1 MPVTA
6 CVTITAVVSHV
17 CRSLLRICRGDS
29 RPTETGARTIP
40 PVQRERVLGLIGAG
54 NMASAMVDGWLRAD
68 PDRASRIVVSD
79 RGSGRAARLAETRSV
94 SVAASNRELV
104 ERSEIVIVAVKPIDV
119 ERVLR
124 EVSGLI
130 TPDRSVLSVAAGV
143 ATTTL
148 ETIVDEDVPVF
159 RCMPN
164 VGVRVCAGTLAFAEG
179 RFAGVPAE
187 ARVLEWLAL
196 LGTVVRL
203 EERLFDAATALAGS
217 GPAFLGLIVEAFE
230 DAGIVS
236 GLSAA
241 KAREL
246 IVSTMVGTAGLL
258 DEYGM
263 SCSELRR
270 TVTSP
275 GGTAAAGLAQMERA
289 GVRSGIIDGV
299 LAALRRATE
308 LG

>member
-1 MPVTA
+1 M
-6 CVTITAVVSHV
+6 
-17 CRSLLRICRGDS
+17 CRNLLRIHPRVVCCD
-29 RPTETGARTIP
+29 PRTIRR
-40 PVQRERVLGLIGAG
+40 VQRESVLGLIGSG
-54 NMASAMVDGWLRAD
+54 NMASAMVDGWVRAD
-68 PDRASRIVVSD
+68 PERASRIVVSD
-79 RGSGRAARLAETRSV
+79 RGSGRARRLAESHGV
-94 SVAASNRELV
+94 SVAATNRELV
-104 ERSEIVIVAVKPIDV
+104 ERSEIIVMAVKPIDV

-130 TPDRSVLSVAAGV
+130 TPERVGAVRGRRRLHVDARDDRRRERPGLPLHAQRRRARLRRHAGV
-143 ATTTL
+143 RRGPLRRRTRPRRACSTGS
-148 ETIVDEDVPVF
+148 
-159 RCMPN
+159 RQ
-164 VGVRVCAGTLAFAEG
+164 
-179 RFAGVPAE
+179 
-187 ARVLEWLAL
+187 

-258 DEYGM
+258 DEFGM
-263 SCSELRR
+263 SCSDLRR

-299 LAALRRATE
+299 LAAMRRASE

>member
-1 MPVTA
+1 V
-6 CVTITAVVSHV
+6 I
-17 CRSLLRICRGDS
+17 
-29 RPTETGARTIP
+29 
-40 PVQRERVLGLIGAG
+40 GLIGAG
-54 NMASAMVDGWLRAD
+54 NMASAMVDGFVRAD
-68 PDRASRIVVSD
+68 PGRASRIVVSD
-79 RGSGRAARLAETRSV
+79 RGSGRAAALAELRGV
-94 SVAASNRELV
+94 AVAASNRELV
-104 ERSEIVIVAVKPIDV
+104 ERADLVIVAVKPIDV

-130 TPDRSVLSVAAGV
+130 TPERAVVSIAAGV

-159 RCMPN
+159 RAMPN
-164 VGVRVCAGTLAFAEG
+164 VGVRVCSGTLCFANG
-179 RFAGVPAE
+179 RFAGGAAE
-187 ARVLEWLAL
+187 TAVLDWLAL

-217 GPAFLGLIVEAFE
+217 GPAFLGLIIEAFE

-246 IVSTMVGTAGLL
+246 ILSTMVGTAGLL
-258 DEYGM
+258 DEFGL
-263 SCSELRR
+263 SCSDLRR

-299 LAALRRATE
+299 LAAMRRASE

>member
-1 MPVTA
+1 
-6 CVTITAVVSHV
+6 
-17 CRSLLRICRGDS
+17 
-29 RPTETGARTIP
+29 
-40 PVQRERVLGLIGAG
+40 
-54 NMASAMVDGWLRAD
+54 MASAMVDGWVRAD
-68 PDRASRIVVSD
+68 PARASRIVVSD
-79 RGSGRAARLAETRSV
+79 RGSGRAGRLGELHG
-94 SVAASNRELV
+94 VAVAGSNRDLV
-104 ERSEIVIVAVKPIDV
+104 ERAGIVVVAVKPIDV

-130 TPDRSVLSVAAGV
+130 TPERAVLSVAAGV

-159 RCMPN
+159 RVMPN
-164 VGVRVCAGTLAFAEG
+164 VGVRVCAGTLCFAEG
-179 RFAGVPAE
+179 RFAGGAAE
-187 ARVLEWLAL
+187 ADVLEWLAL

-217 GPAFLGLIVEAFE
+217 GPAFLGLVIEAFE

-246 IVSTMVGTAGLL
+246 VLSTMVGTAGLL
-258 DEYGM
+258 DTYGM
-263 SCSELRR
+263 SCSDLRR

-299 LAALRRATE
+299 LAALRRAAE

>member
-1 MPVTA
+1 
-6 CVTITAVVSHV
+6 
-17 CRSLLRICRGDS
+17 
-29 RPTETGARTIP
+29 
-40 PVQRERVLGLIGAG
+40 VQRESILGVIGAG
-54 NMASAMVDGWLRAD
+54 NMASAMIDGWVRAD
-68 PDRASRIVVSD
+68 AARASRIVVSD
-79 RGSGRAARLAETRSV
+79 RGSGRAGRLGELRG
-94 SVAASNRELV
+94 VAVAGSNRDLV
-104 ERSEIVIVAVKPIDV
+104 ERSDIVVVAVKPIDV

-130 TPDRSVLSVAAGV
+130 TPERAVLSVAAGV

-159 RCMPN
+159 RVMPN
-164 VGVRVCAGTLAFAEG
+164 VGVRVCSGTLCFAEG
-179 RFAGVPAE
+179 RFAAGDAE
-187 ARVLEWLAL
+187 KGVLEWLAL

-217 GPAFLGLIVEAFE
+217 GPAFLGLVVEAFE

-246 IVSTMVGTAGLL
+246 ILSTMVGTAGLL

-299 LAALRRATE
+299 LAALRRAAE

>member
-1 MPVTA
+1 M
-6 CVTITAVVSHV
+6 
-17 CRSLLRICRGDS
+17 LD
-29 RPTETGARTIP
+29 
-40 PVQRERVLGLIGAG
+40 
-54 NMASAMVDGWLRAD
+54 
-68 PDRASRIVVSD
+68 
-79 RGSGRAARLAETRSV
+79 
-94 SVAASNRELV
+94 
-104 ERSEIVIVAVKPIDV
+104 
-119 ERVLR
+119 
-124 EVSGLI
+124 
-130 TPDRSVLSVAAGV
+130 
-143 ATTTL
+143 
-148 ETIVDEDVPVF
+148 
-159 RCMPN
+159 
-164 VGVRVCAGTLAFAEG
+164 
-179 RFAGVPAE
+179 
-187 ARVLEWLAL
+187 WLAL

-217 GPAFLGLIVEAFE
+217 GPAFLGLVVEAFE

-246 IVSTMVGTAGLL
+246 ILSTMVGTAGLL

-263 SCSELRR
+263 SCSDLRR

-299 LAALRRATE
+299 LAALRRAAE

>member
-1 MPVTA
+1 VEGD
-6 CVTITAVVSHV
+6 HV
-17 CRSLLRICRGDS
+17 I
-29 RPTETGARTIP
+29 
-40 PVQRERVLGLIGAG
+40 GLIGAG
-54 NMASAMVDGWLRAD
+54 NMAAAMVDGWVRAD
-68 PDRASRIVVSD
+68 PARAARIVVCD
-79 RGSGRAARLAETRSV
+79 RGSGRAGRLAELRGV
-94 SVAASNRELV
+94 SVARSNRELV
-104 ERSEIVIVAVKPIDV
+104 ERANIVIVAVKPIDV

-130 TPDRSVLSVAAGV
+130 TADRAVLSVAAGV
-143 ATTTL
+143 ATSTL
-148 ETIVDEDVPVF
+148 ETIVDENVPVF
-159 RCMPN
+159 RVMPN
-164 VGVRVCAGTLAFAEG
+164 VGVRVCSGTLCFAEG
-179 RFAGVPAE
+179 RFAGAPAE
-187 ARVLEWLAL
+187 AAVLDWLAL

-203 EERLFDAATALAGS
+203 EERYFDAATALAGS

-246 IVSTMVGTAGLL
+246 ILSTMVGTAGLL
-258 DEYGM
+258 DEFDM
-263 SCSELRR
+263 SCSDLRR

-299 LAALRRATE
+299 LAALRRASE

>member
-1 MPVTA
+1 
-6 CVTITAVVSHV
+6 
-17 CRSLLRICRGDS
+17 LLRIDVAPGVL
-29 RPTETGARTIP
+29 RPAYHLA
-40 PVQRERVLGLIGAG
+40 VQRESVLGLIGAG
-54 NMASAMVDGWLRAD
+54 NMASAMVDGWVRAD
-68 PDRASRIVVSD
+68 PARASRILVSD
-79 RGSGRAARLAETRSV
+79 RGSGRAARLAESRGV
-94 SVAASNRELV
+94 GVAASNRELV
-104 ERSEIVIVAVKPIDV
+104 ERSEIVVMAVKPIDV

-130 TPDRSVLSVAAGV
+130 TPERSVLSVAAGV
-143 ATTTL
+143 STTTL

-179 RFAGVPAE
+179 RFAGTDAE
-187 ARVLEWLAL
+187 PRVLEWLEQ

-258 DEYGM
+258 DEFGM
-263 SCSELRR
+263 SCSDLRR

-299 LAALRRATE
+299 LAAMRRASE